1 MASNTCAGGQS
12 FGTIEIQMQSSLV
25 LREFLRRKAH
35 PPDSRYS
42 VLLGRAPCEAWRP
55 MVTPTDQARS
65 REGRVAGIGR
75 GPLALPLPSPP
86 LSPRALA
93 RLVRSHAPC
102 AHTPPS
108 KKKEGLRSDSSGRLG
123 PPRCGP
129 RFFLCQ
135 GRGSFTLKDDEGR

>member
-55 MVTPTDQARS
+55 MATPTDQARS
-65 REGRVAGIGR
+65 REGSRR
-75 GPLALPLPSPP
+75 GLQSWGGCCCH
-86 LSPRALA
+86 RTT
-93 RLVRSHAPC
+93 RLNRP
-102 AHTPPS
+102 
-108 KKKEGLRSDSSGRLG
+108 
-123 PPRCGP
+123 
-129 RFFLCQ
+129 
-135 GRGSFTLKDDEGR
+135 

>member
-55 MVTPTDQARS
+55 MATPTDQARS
-65 REGRVAGIGR
+65 REGRVVGFGR
-75 GPLALPLPSPP
+75 GGLGTAIEGYLRLKLPQGAKLRRGAKTAVFIAVGSLLLDLILERPQ
-86 LSPRALA
+86 LGIQ
-93 RLVRSHAPC
+93 VVHRSGPC
-102 AHTPPS
+102 
-108 KKKEGLRSDSSGRLG
+108 
-123 PPRCGP
+123 
-129 RFFLCQ
+129 
-135 GRGSFTLKDDEGR
+135 